1 MLKWGT
7 IELNYNPR
15 LRAAAG
21 SVYFDSISLYFVCL
35 ASIKNLFASLLLCVN
50 NLSQRSR
57 AAKKEG
63 LLVHAF
69 VRVSPACRRLA
80 RFILD

>member
-1 MLKWGT
+1 MLNAECRMLKWGT

-35 ASIKNLFASLLLCVN
+35 ISEEISL
-50 NLSQRSR
+50 
-57 AAKKEG
+57 
-63 LLVHAF
+63 
-69 VRVSPACRRLA
+69 RLA
-80 RFILD
+80 